1 MPISAEKL
9 VVLSAWASRL
19 IAAFAMI
26 YSLRILST
34 TLLPGEYAMFI
45 ILVGLIGWFA
55 LSDGGIGYAVQ
66 NAVTKKL
73 STGQSADQEIVCA
86 YSMLLLISTA
96 IVGVLF
102 GFREKIAE
110 LLFGK
115 IASVTSE
122 LGAATFMQ
130 SAIVFVAGA
139 AATLS
144 TKILYSMHRGYV
156 ANTASAISAGVGVLF
171 LIAGITS
178 AVDKVAYAV
187 LALYGPA
194 ALIGCALGA
203 FQIFKALRSR
213 PTLRITVATALLK
226 SSKGFFV
233 FYLLA
238 AAVLQID
245 YLVMSQKVSESTEII
260 QYYSLAKVFTLIS
273 FFNQAI
279 LFAAWPQMTAQYTSG
294 AFSEIKAMLCRM
306 VIVSASITLLAT
318 FVILVVRSFLAGI
331 IVPNTSIEF
340 RPEIIAGFG
349 ALALMRC
356 LTDPFAIFLQSI
368 GRMSPLIVC
377 VVMQALLGAGLQ
389 WYLSETLGI
398 GGILLALVVAFAATA
413 AWALPYSVN
422 RTLTRT
428 T

>member
-1 MPISAEKL
+1 
-9 VVLSAWASRL
+9 
-19 IAAFAMI
+19 
-26 YSLRILST
+26 
-34 TLLPGEYAMFI
+34 MFI

-55 LSDGGIGYAVQ
+55 LSDGGLGYAVQ
-66 NAVTKKL
+66 NIVTQKL

-102 GFREKIAE
+102 GFRENIAE
-110 LLFGK
+110 FLFGK
-115 IASVTSE
+115 ITSVTPE
-122 LGAATFMQ
+122 AGATTFMQ
-130 SAIVFVAGA
+130 SSIVFVAGA

-144 TKILYSMHRGYV
+144 TKVLYSMHRGYV
-156 ANTASAISAGVGVLF
+156 ANTASALSAGVGVF
-171 LIAGITS
+171 LLIWGVSLAS
-178 AVDKVAYAV
+178 DKVVYAV
-187 LALYGPA
+187 IALYGPA

-213 PTLRITVATALLK
+213 PTIRITAATALLK

-245 YLVMSQKVSESTEII
+245 YLVMSQKVSDSTEII
-260 QYYSLAKVFTLIS
+260 QYYSLGKVFTLIS

-279 LFAAWPQMTAQYTSG
+279 LFAAWPQMTAQYTTG
-294 AFSEIKAMLCRM
+294 AFSEIRTMLRRM

-318 FVILVVRSFLAGI
+318 FVILVFRNFLAEI
-331 IVPNTSIEF
+331 IVPGTSIEF

-349 ALALMRC
+349 ALSLMRC

-377 VVMQALLGAGLQ
+377 VAMQALLGAGLQ
-389 WYLSETLGI
+389 WYLSETFGI

-422 RTLTRT
+422 RILSRST
-428 T
+428 